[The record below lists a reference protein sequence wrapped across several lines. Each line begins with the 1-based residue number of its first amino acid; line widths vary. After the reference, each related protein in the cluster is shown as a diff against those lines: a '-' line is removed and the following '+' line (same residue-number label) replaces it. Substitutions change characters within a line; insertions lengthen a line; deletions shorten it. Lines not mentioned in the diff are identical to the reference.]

1 MNKVRFCLILCFAFN
16 SLLAPAYRYDEL
28 DRVFVFLNNKLAG
41 TWRADESGVVHI
53 DNIKDGDT
61 LVFKARTDLGGLGN
75 SSIDVKDDTGVPIER
90 IQDMNS
96 SNNSADFEYVFNI
109 KKIDPVK
116 VMSIQVFLNADPI
129 RNLSPPTIAIIM
141 IPKK

>member
-1 MNKVRFCLILCFAFN
+1 LLQKILPYGKTAILSFFSFHFN
-16 SLLAPAYRYDEL
+16 EL
-28 DRVFVFLNNKLAG
+28 DRVFVFLNDKLVG
-41 TWRADESGVVHI
+41 TWRADEAGVVHI

-75 SSIDVKDDTGVPIER
+75 SSIDVKDDAGVPIDR

-96 SNNSADFEYVFNI
+96 GSGTADFVYVFNM

-116 VMSIQVFLNADPI
+116 VMSVQVFLNMDPE

-141 IPKK
+141 VPKK